1 MKTSAYGANP
11 HSLDSSVGR
20 NRGNER
26 TGDEIKVVRGE
37 AEAKDVRR
45 VELRRLRIF

>member
-26 TGDEIKVVRGE
+26 TGKVVRGE

-45 VELRRLRIF
+45 VELRDLRVF